1 MTPASTM
8 TDVPLVSVI
17 IPMHGR
23 SHFIEAALRSVIA
36 QTHPR
41 VETILIDDNGEGSAN
56 QLATHE
62 QVAPF
67 LGPSIRYSANPDN
80 VGVSATRNRGVELA
94 RGEYVTFLD
103 DDDLYYEHKVAHQLQ
118 HMLDHKLDISICSF
132 DRFDTDGETQ
142 PASAIQPPLT
152 CAQDVLFGDP
162 SPHAPT
168 IMIERAFFQRIGG
181 FNESLAYR
189 EDLML
194 VTRALSHGAA
204 IGSIPQPLFN
214 YRVHPGFR
222 LSKKRFACDEID
234 RIYAIIDEEEA
245 ELRRQLR
252 PAERERLLSARRY
265 KRLDALFKNGCRIP
279 FPLLAD
285 TVKHALKTGDRKR
298 LLRSMSKYVRAA
310 LGRNKHP
317 AP

>member
-1 MTPASTM
+1 M

-41 VETILIDDNGEGSAN
+41 VETILVDDNGEGSAN

-67 LGPSIRYSANPDN
+67 LGPNVRYSRNPAN

-94 RGEYVTFLD
+94 RREYITFLD

-118 HMLDHKLDISICSF
+118 HMQDHKLDISICSF
-132 DRFDTDGETQ
+132 DRFDADSESQ
-142 PASAIQPPLT
+142 PASAIQPRLT
-152 CAQDVLFGDP
+152 CAQHLFFNEP

-194 VTRALSHGAA
+194 VIQALSHGAA
-204 IGSIPQPLFN
+204 IGSIQQTLFN
-214 YRVHPGFR
+214 HRVHPGFR
-222 LSKKRFACDEID
+222 LSKKRFACDKIG
-234 RIYAIIDEEEA
+234 RIFAIIDEEEA

-265 KRLDALFKNGCRIP
+265 KQLDALFKNGCRIP
-279 FPLLAD
+279 FSLLAD
-285 TVKHALKTGDRKR
+285 TMKHTLKTGDRKR
-298 LLRSMSKYVRAA
+298 LLRSISKYVRAA
-310 LGRNKHP
+310 LRRNKRQ